1 MIRCIISLIAV
12 AALVSPALAGDDGEV
27 NMKLATVAPKGTP
40 WSDLLER
47 YKAAVDEKSGGKM
60 KVRAFLGGV
69 KGDEQSIA
77 RQVYKG
83 SLQMGGVS
91 TGAIAA
97 IVPDMDIL
105 ELPYLF
111 DDFQQ
116 ADAILDQ
123 VRPIVEKLLE
133 EKGFKLVMY
142 SENGY
147 RSFGMKAF
155 DGAPEKERF
164 IHGPADLNAVKMR
177 SQESPVHVAMY
188 RALGASPV
196 TIAVGEVLSSLQTG
210 VVEGVDNTPLFI
222 QAVSWQ
228 QAIQYFTVSEHI
240 YQPALLVVNKAW
252 YDGLPPDL
260 QTAVLAPKE
269 ALEAKGRM
277 AVRSLGPLLLK
288 NFEAQN
294 VKVYKQTPDEK
305 KAMQAATRPTW
316 AARREQASE
325 TGKQLFDA
333 IMKAKGL

>member
-1 MIRCIISLIAV
+1 MIRCIVALFAV
-12 AALVSPALAGDDGEV
+12 AALAGPALAGDDGEV

-47 YKAAVDEKSGGKM
+47 YKAAVDEKSGGKI

-91 TGAIAA
+91 TGAMAA

-111 DDFQQ
+111 DDFAQ

-133 EKGFKLVMY
+133 EKGFKLIMY

-147 RSFGMKAF
+147 RSFGLKGF
-155 DGAPEKERF
+155 EGDDTKERF
-164 IHGPADLNAVKMR
+164 IHSPADLKAVKMR

-210 VVEGVDNTPLFI
+210 VCEGMDNTPLFI
-222 QAVSWQ
+222 QAVSWH
-228 QAIQYFTVSEHI
+228 QAIKYYTVSEHI

-252 YDGLPPDL
+252 FDGLDPEVQKAIVEPAL
-260 QTAVLAPKE
+260 GLEKKGRKAVR
-269 ALEAKGRM
+269 ALE
-277 AVRSLGPLLLK
+277 PLLLK
-288 NFEAQN
+288 NLEKGGT
-294 VKVYKQTPDEK
+294 KVYELTE
-305 KAMQAATRPTW
+305 AER
-316 AARREQASE
+316 
-325 TGKQLFDA
+325 DA
-333 IMKAKGL
+333 FR